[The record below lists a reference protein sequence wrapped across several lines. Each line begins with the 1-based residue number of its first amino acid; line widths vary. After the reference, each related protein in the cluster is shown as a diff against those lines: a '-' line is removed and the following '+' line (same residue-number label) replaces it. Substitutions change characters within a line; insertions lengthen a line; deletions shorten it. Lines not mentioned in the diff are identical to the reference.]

1 MSTAPILPRIT
12 AAEAAAPEGGVCF
25 IDIRS
30 PAEYQREHIAGA
42 CCIPPAEL
50 DGKLPAAAADAQTL
64 VFYCLS
70 GMRTAQ
76 AAAVLAAA
84 ADGRTA
90 YILEGGLQAW
100 KKAGLPTVADR
111 SAPIGIMRQV
121 QIGAGSLVLFGVI
134 GGMLFTPVLY
144 WLAAFVG
151 AGLLTAGLTG
161 FCGMA
166 KLLSHMP
173 WNKEA

>member
-1 MSTAPILPRIT
+1 MH
-12 AAEAAAPEGGVCF
+12 
-25 IDIRS
+25 
-30 PAEYQREHIAGA
+30 PA
-42 CCIPPAEL
+42 PAEL

-121 QIGAGSLVLFGVI
+121 QIGAG
-134 GGMLFTPVLY
+134 
-144 WLAAFVG
+144 
-151 AGLLTAGLTG
+151 LLTAGLTG

-173 WNKEA
+173 WNKAA

>member
-1 MSTAPILPRIT
+1 MNDTPILPRIS
-12 AAEAAAPEGGVCF
+12 AAEAAALAPNACF
-25 IDIRS
+25 VDIRS
-30 PAEYQREHIAGA
+30 PDEYRREHIAGA
-42 CCIPPAEL
+42 RCIPPAEAAGTL
-50 DGKLPAAAADAQTL
+50 TEAAAGTQAL

-76 AAAVLAAA
+76 AAAALAAA

-90 YILEGGLQAW
+90 YIREGGLQAW

-134 GGMLFTPVLY
+134 GGMLFTPALY

-166 KLLSHMP
+166 KLLSQMP
-173 WNKEA
+173 WNKAA

>member
-1 MSTAPILPRIT
+1 MNAVQTLPRIG
-12 AAEAAAPEGGVCF
+12 AAEAAALAPNACF
-25 IDIRS
+25 VDIRS
-30 PAEYQREHIAGA
+30 PDEYRREHIAQA
-42 CCIPPAEL
+42 CCTAPGE
-50 DGKLPAAAADAQTL
+50 AADKLSGTADGAQTV

-76 AAAVLAAA
+76 AESVLAAA
-84 ADGRTA
+84 AGGRTA

-100 KKAGLPTVADR
+100 KKVGLPTVADR

-134 GGMLFTPVLY
+134 GGMLFTPALY

-173 WNKEA
+173 WNKAA